1 MCIGKGAKVAGM
13 EGNDKCFEIFV
24 KPGRVKLVSW
34 RNCIAQKFSV
44 QDVHHRIVDG
54 EVLGA
59 RSIIAPTRDRLLM
72 QEHRQQQASMGQTPS
87 HFWHMLKLFAIF

>member
-34 RNCIAQKFSV
+34 RNCIVRKFSV

-54 EVLGA
+54 GSSGCKIYNSANPKIDCYKVG
-59 RSIIAPTRDRLLM
+59 
-72 QEHRQQQASMGQTPS
+72 
-87 HFWHMLKLFAIF
+87 